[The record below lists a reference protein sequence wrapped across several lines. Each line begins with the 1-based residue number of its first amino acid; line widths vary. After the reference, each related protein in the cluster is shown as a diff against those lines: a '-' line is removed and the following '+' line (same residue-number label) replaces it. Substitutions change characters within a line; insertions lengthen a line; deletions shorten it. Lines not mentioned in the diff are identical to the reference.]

1 MSGPLLSVVIPTYNR
16 RARLLLVLQ
25 GLAAQSLP
33 GEQFEAVV
41 IDDGSSDGTADWLES
56 QAFPFALRVLRQKNS
71 GPAAAR
77 NKGIEAAR
85 APIVLF
91 IDDDVVPKPDLVR
104 EHVRMHAGE
113 PRVAVIGPLL
123 SLPRYS
129 QPWVAWEQR
138 KLEAQYQSIQKGEW
152 KATFR
157 QFWTGNASVP
167 RDLLLEAGGFD
178 VKLRRAEDVEL
189 AVRLALLG
197 VQFRFNLAAAGV
209 HHAERTL
216 AAWSNMHRSYGLVEM
231 TICRPLGVERG
242 LNRLAHN
249 WSVLRPVT
257 RRLVISCLGHP
268 RTTAAT
274 VKALSATIETA
285 RLLRMEKMAYL
296 GCSALANVLYWT
308 GAAEAIGLNELHGVF
323 QRTLVPDY
331 SA

>member
-16 RARLLLVLQ
+16 RDRLLLVLQ
-25 GLAAQSLP
+25 GLAAQSMP
-33 GEQFEAVV
+33 GDQFEAVV
-41 IDDGSSDGTADWLES
+41 IDDGSSDGTADWLTA
-56 QAFPFALRVLRQKNS
+56 QTFPFAVRVLRQKNS

-77 NKGIEAAR
+77 NKGIEAASGK
-85 APIVLF
+85 IILF

-104 EHVRMHAGE
+104 EHARLHAEE
-113 PRVAVIGPLL
+113 PRIAVIGPLL
-123 SLPRYS
+123 SLPHYD

-138 KLEAQYQSIQKGEW
+138 KLEAQYQSITRGEW

-167 RDLLLEAGGFD
+167 RDLLQEVGGFD

-197 VQFRFNLAAAGV
+197 VQFRFNIAAAGV

-216 AAWSNMHRSYGLVEM
+216 AAWSKMHRSYGLVEM
-231 TICRPLGVERG
+231 TICKPLGVERG

-257 RRLVISCLGHP
+257 RRLVVSCLGHP
-268 RTTAAT
+268 LTTAAT
-274 VKALSATIETA
+274 IKTLSAAIETA
-285 RLLRMEKMAYL
+285 GLLRMEKLAYL

-308 GAAEAIGLNELHGVF
+308 GAAEAIGLSALEAVF
-323 QRTLVPDY
+323 QRTLVQDY